1 MFRCVNRIAARWIRR
16 TLLGLRSAS
25 DKLTQLQCRCVNAAP
40 GTVLVTGGAGYIGS
54 HTVRALRESER
65 DVVVFDSLELG
76 QRESVIDAPLVVGNI
91 ADQDLVAA
99 TCEEYGVSQ
108 LVHFAAY
115 KAVGESMDVPA
126 KYWRNNVAGTVELI
140 DACLAS
146 GVSDVVFSSSCSV
159 NGTPLT
165 VPVTEDAPIHPESV
179 YAESKAMV
187 EKILSWYRIT
197 HGLNSV
203 CLRYFN
209 AAGASFDGR
218 IGEDW
223 TYSFNLIP
231 LAMKAALLDGY
242 QLKVFGDDYDTP
254 DGTCIRD
261 YIHVEDLADAHVKA
275 LAYLGNGGETTAVNV
290 GTGTGSSVFDV
301 INATAAVAQRPVAH
315 EVVARRPGDP
325 VSTYANPDH
334 ALETL
339 GWTAKHGLDA
349 IVQTAYKWHL
359 SQLDSSH

>member
-1 MFRCVNRIAARWIRR
+1 MSS
-16 TLLGLRSAS
+16 L
-25 DKLTQLQCRCVNAAP
+25 D

-54 HTVRALRESER
+54 HTVRALREAGR
-65 DVVVFDSLELG
+65 DVVVLDSLELG
-76 QRESVIDAPLVVGNI
+76 RREAVIDAPLVVGNI
-91 ADQDLVAA
+91 ADQDLVTA
-99 TCEEYGVSQ
+99 TCNEYGVTQ

-115 KAVGESMDVPA
+115 KAVGESMENPA
-126 KYWRNNVAGTVELI
+126 KYWRNNVAGTVDLVE
-140 DACLAS
+140 ACLAS
-146 GVSDVVFSSSCSV
+146 GIRDVVFSSSCSV
-159 NGTPLT
+159 NGTPET

-187 EKILSWYRIT
+187 EKILSWYSIT
-197 HGLNSV
+197 NGLNSV
-203 CLRYFN
+203 SLRYFN

-231 LAMKAALLDGY
+231 LAMKAVLLDDY

-275 LAYLGNGGETTAVNV
+275 LTYLGNGGESTAVNV

-301 INATAAVAQRPVAH
+301 LNAASAIAGRPVRH
-315 EVVARRPGDP
+315 EVVARRAGDP
-325 VSTYANPDH
+325 VSTYANPDN
-334 ALETL
+334 ALATL
-339 GWTAKHGLDA
+339 GWSAKHDLNA
-349 IVQTAYKWHL
+349 IVQTAFEWHL
-359 SQLDSSH
+359 SQLDGSR